1 MPYRAARSTLTLG
14 CSGCHMSRTNP
25 SVLPAALGAALLLC
39 VFLLSLTK
47 LTAQPVRERLPVREL
62 TYVVEPIIQGESCRL
77 GVRMTFRG
85 ESSGT
90 TRLLL
95 PLEWAEGVGLYRA
108 IRNLRSL
115 SEDIKIEDTKEPH
128 VKIVHHAPNQRV
140 SLTYEVVS
148 QPPGTKLT
156 REIYHY
162 PVLRST
168 YFYVMGQALWV
179 YPDMRESTP
188 LKLSLHWK
196 NIPDGWALINSY
208 GISQP
213 KQIVKTTLESFRKGT
228 FLAGDY
234 RIKRIIINQEP
245 VYAVTRGSFGFS
257 DEEFHDTVKQLL
269 QFTRD
274 LWNSHDFPHYYVT
287 MLPTDDPPG
296 RTGGESRTNSFT
308 FFLPKDSTLS
318 KHLRTLAHELF
329 HAWNPQRLGGFEVIG
344 VVEDERLYWF
354 SEGFTDYYA
363 SVLLLRAGLI
373 SLEDYVAGYNSL
385 TEEYYASPVRL
396 LPAAEMVQKRQTSY
410 KVERLFYQRGALLA
424 HYWDNAIRSR
434 TNNKSSLDDVMRSLL
449 KSATARGVSLSHK
462 RIADALRPY
471 LGEKGA
477 SDIEKYIDRGEL
489 VPADNFFGTCAIA
502 EVINYH
508 PWDMGFE
515 ADKSFK
521 TRVISGV
528 VPDSNA
534 HRAGLRDGQKW
545 ISGGYVHGDP
555 NRLTKLTV
563 IEGDTQKV
571 VQFYPAATEAIRLRQ
586 YKLKPGLSAEER
598 AQCLSQL
605 GVPSARQKLHREGRS
620 RDVAPLPVGTLNV
633 AQLLRFWVPR
643 KSVLKRAVEQVVGPA
658 RAKSTNERMKAER

>member
-1 MPYRAARSTLTLG
+1 MKKTASFALVLLTVAATALAHSINPPVQGLG
-14 CSGCHMSRTNP
+14 GKKNTNP
-25 SVLPAALGAALLLC
+25 DAAQLPLTGLAPRPVTALPA
-39 VFLLSLTK
+39 
-47 LTAQPVRERLPVREL
+47 RRRL
-62 TYVVEPIIQGESCRL
+62 TYTVEPFTQEDKYRL
-77 GVRMTFRG
+77 RVSLTFRG
-85 ESSGT
+85 DSSGK

-95 PLEWAEGVGLYRA
+95 PLEWSAGVGLYRG
-108 IRNLRSL
+108 IRDIQPL
-115 SEDIKIEDTKEPH
+115 SEDTRIEDTREPH
-128 VKIVHHAPNQRV
+128 VKIAHHRANQRV

-162 PVLRST
+162 PVLRPS

-179 YPDMRESTP
+179 YPDMPESTP
-188 LKLSLHWK
+188 LQLSLHWK

-208 GISQP
+208 GLSQP

-228 FLAGDY
+228 YLAGDY

-245 VYAVTRGSFGFS
+245 VYAVTRGSFGFA
-257 DEEFHDTVKQLL
+257 DEEFHKLVRQIFQVEREFWK
-269 QFTRD
+269 TRG
-274 LWNSHDFPHYYVT
+274 FPHYYVVL
-287 MLPTDDPPG
+287 LPTDDPSG
-296 RTGGESRTNSFT
+296 RRGGEGRTNSFT
-308 FFLPKDSTLS
+308 LYLPKDSTTLS
-318 KHLRTLAHELF
+318 EHRHVLAHELF
-329 HAWNPQRLGGFEVIG
+329 HEWNPRRLGGFELIG
-344 VVEDERLYWF
+344 GVEDERLYWF

-373 SLEDYVAGYNSL
+373 SLEDYVADYNSL
-385 TEEYYASPVRL
+385 TEAYYASPVRL
-396 LPAAEMVQKRQTSY
+396 LTAAEMVQKRQTSY
-410 KVERLFYQRGALLA
+410 EVERLFYQRGALLA
-424 HYWDNAIRSR
+424 HYWDIAIRSR

-449 KSATARGVSLSHK
+449 KSAKARGFSLSHK
-462 RIADALRPY
+462 RIAHALRPY

-489 VPADNFFGTCAIA
+489 VPADNPFGTCAIA

-515 ADKSFK
+515 ADTSFK

-545 ISGGYVHGDP
+545 VSGGFVHGDP

-571 VQFYPAATEAIRLRQ
+571 VQFYPAATEAIRLPR
-586 YKLKPGLSAEER
+586 YNLKPNLSAEER
-598 AQCLSQL
+598 ARCLSEL
-605 GVPSARQKLHREGRS
+605 GVQAVPQRYAKKPRRH
-620 RDVAPLPVGTLNV
+620 DVTP
-633 AQLLRFWVPR
+633 F
-643 KSVLKRAVEQVVGPA
+643 
-658 RAKSTNERMKAER
+658 

>member
-1 MPYRAARSTLTLG
+1 MKAAHAQSYKNHPV
-14 CSGCHMSRTNP
+14 SGRILRRQEIAG
-25 SVLPAALGAALLLC
+25 SVLFETPYLRVALLLY
-39 VFLLSLTK
+39 VVLFPGTGLV
-47 LTAQPVRERLPVREL
+47 AQPVRERLPVREL
-62 TYVVEPIIQGESCRL
+62 TYVVEPIIQGDSCRL
-77 GVRMTFRG
+77 RVSLTFRG
-85 ESSGT
+85 DSSGK

-95 PLEWAEGVGLYRA
+95 PLEWSDGVDLYKA

-115 SEDIKIEDTKEPH
+115 SENTKIEDTKEPH
-128 VKIVHHAPNQRV
+128 VKTVHHRPNQRA

-156 REIYHY
+156 RETYHY
-162 PVLRST
+162 PVLRPS

-179 YPDMRESTP
+179 YPDMPESTP
-188 LKLSLHWK
+188 LQLSLHWK
-196 NIPDGWALINSY
+196 NIPDGWALINSF
-208 GISQP
+208 GLSKPRQ
-213 KQIVKTTLESFRKGT
+213 KVKTTLEKFRKGT

-234 RIKRIIINQEP
+234 RVKTIIINQEP
-245 VYAVTRGSFGFS
+245 LYAVTRGSFGFS
-257 DEEFHDTVKQLL
+257 DEEFHDTVKQLM

-274 LWNSHDFPHYYVT
+274 LWSSHDFPHYYVT

-296 RTGGESRTNSFT
+296 RTGGEGRTNSFT
-308 FFLPKDSTLS
+308 LFMPKDATLS

-329 HAWNPQRLGGFEVIG
+329 HAWNPQRLGDFEVIG
-344 VVEDERLYWF
+344 GVEDERLYWF

-385 TEEYYASPVRL
+385 TKEYYTSPIRL
-396 LPAAEMVQKRQTSY
+396 LTVAEMVRKRQTSY
-410 KVERLFYQRGALLA
+410 EVDRLFYKRGALLA

-449 KSATARGVSLSHK
+449 KSAKARGVSLSHK

-471 LGEKGA
+471 LGEKGV

-489 VPADNFFGTCAIA
+489 VPAENFFGMCAIP

-515 ADKSFK
+515 ADTSSR

-528 VPDSNA
+528 VPGSNA

-545 ISGGYVHGDP
+545 VSGGFVWDDP
-555 NRLTKLTV
+555 TRLTKLTV

-571 VQFYPAATEAIRLRQ
+571 VQFYPAARESIPLPQ
-586 YKLKPGLSAEER
+586 YKLKPDLSAAER

-605 GVPSARQKLHREGRS
+605 GVTSAPQKPDREARS
-620 RDVAPLPVGTLNV
+620 
-633 AQLLRFWVPR
+633 LR
-643 KSVLKRAVEQVVGPA
+643 
-658 RAKSTNERMKAER
+658 

>member
-1 MPYRAARSTLTLG
+1 
-14 CSGCHMSRTNP
+14 
-25 SVLPAALGAALLLC
+25 
-39 VFLLSLTK
+39 
-47 LTAQPVRERLPVREL
+47 
-62 TYVVEPIIQGESCRL
+62 
-77 GVRMTFRG
+77 
-85 ESSGT
+85 
-90 TRLLL
+90 
-95 PLEWAEGVGLYRA
+95 
-108 IRNLRSL
+108 
-115 SEDIKIEDTKEPH
+115 
-128 VKIVHHAPNQRV
+128 
-140 SLTYEVVS
+140 
-148 QPPGTKLT
+148 
-156 REIYHY
+156 
-162 PVLRST
+162 
-168 YFYVMGQALWV
+168 MGQALWV
-179 YPDMRESTP
+179 YPDMPSTP
-188 LKLSLHWK
+188 LQLSLHWK

-208 GISQP
+208 GLSQP

-287 MLPTDDPPG
+287 LLPTDDPPG
-296 RTGGESRTNSFT
+296 RTGGEGRTNSFT
-308 FFLPKDSTLS
+308 LFLTKDSTTLS

-329 HAWNPQRLGGFEVIG
+329 HTWNPQRLGGFQTIG
-344 VVEDERLYWF
+344 GVEDERLYWF

-385 TEEYYASPVRL
+385 TKEYYTSPVRL
-396 LPAAEMVQKRQTSY
+396 LTAAEMVQKRQTSY
-410 KVERLFYQRGALLA
+410 EVERLFYQRGALLA

-434 TNNKSSLDDVMRSLL
+434 TNDKSSLDDVMRSLL
-449 KSATARGVSLSHK
+449 KSAKARGFSLSHK

-477 SDIEKYIDRGEL
+477 NDIEKYIDRGEL

-508 PWDMGFE
+508 PWDMGFQ
-515 ADKSFK
+515 ADTSFK

-528 VPDSNA
+528 VPGSNA

-545 ISGGYVHGDP
+545 VSGGFVHGDP

-571 VQFYPAATEAIRLRQ
+571 VQFYPAAIEAIRLPQ
-586 YKLKPGLSAEER
+586 YKLKLNLSAEER
-598 AQCLSQL
+598 ARCLSEL
-605 GVPSARQKLHREGRS
+605 GVQSVPQRYAKKPRRH
-620 RDVAPLPVGTLNV
+620 NV
-633 AQLLRFWVPR
+633 TPF
-643 KSVLKRAVEQVVGPA
+643 
-658 RAKSTNERMKAER
+658 